1 MESFYTKLAKLQVM
15 GGVGSDM
22 FEYFKILMLQGF
34 CASRKHMDKILP
46 LIEIMQTG
54 MITLKKMK
62 HINNLKETTL
72 YVVWG

>member
-1 MESFYTKLAKLQVM
+1 M

-54 MITLKKMK
+54 MITLKK
-62 HINNLKETTL
+62 
-72 YVVWG
+72 

>member
-1 MESFYTKLAKLQVM
+1 MPIEAVVTNGFFTEVVKLQVM

-54 MITLKKMK
+54 MITFKK
-62 HINNLKETTL
+62 I
-72 YVVWG
+72 

>member
-1 MESFYTKLAKLQVM
+1 MESFYTKLVKLQVM

-54 MITLKKMK
+54 MITLKK
-62 HINNLKETTL
+62 
-72 YVVWG
+72 

>member
-1 MESFYTKLAKLQVM
+1 MGSFYTELVKLQVM

-54 MITLKKMK
+54 KITFLKKLK
-62 HINNLKETTL
+62 LLNKGNHIIC
-72 YVVWG
+72 YIR